1 MSNPLDQYRDN
12 HREFRQDNSGDFGK
26 DPFVIFKEWFSVA
39 DNADELE
46 ANAFV
51 LGTTSADQQ
60 SSTRI
65 VYLKEIIDNQF
76 IFYTNYNSQK
86 GKEIALNPKVSML
99 FFYPKSSRQIRIE
112 GVCTKTDISVS
123 DAYFN
128 SRPRGSKIGAWASLQ
143 SEELSDMSE
152 LSDRVAELEI
162 KFPNEVPRPE
172 HWGGYQIQPT
182 RFEFWMGK
190 KSRLHER
197 IIFDRTEDD
206 WKIYRK
212 NP

>member
-12 HREFRQDNSGDFGK
+12 HHEFQHDVSGDLNK
-26 DPFVIFKEWFSVA
+26 DPFVVFKEWFSIA
-39 DNADELE
+39 HDAEELE

-51 LGTTSADQQ
+51 LGTTSIDGQ

-65 VYLKEIIDNQF
+65 LYLKEILNDQLV
-76 IFYTNYNSQK
+76 FYTNYNSQK
-86 GKEIALNPKVSML
+86 GREIAANPKVSML
-99 FFYPKSSRQIRIE
+99 FFYPKSSRQIRVE
-112 GVCTKTDISVS
+112 GICTKTNESVS

-128 SRPRGSKIGAWASLQ
+128 SRPRGSKIGAWASQQ
-143 SEELSDMSE
+143 SEELSNMTE
-152 LSDRVAELEI
+152 LTDRVGELEL

-172 HWGGYQIQPT
+172 HWGGYQIHPT

-197 IIFDRTEDD
+197 IIFDRVEDG
-206 WKIYRK
+206 WKMYRK

>member
-1 MSNPLDQYRDN
+1 MNNPLDQYRDS
-12 HREFRQDNSGDFGK
+12 HHEFQHDVTSDLGK
-26 DPFVIFKEWFSVA
+26 DPIAVFKEWFA
-39 DNADELE
+39 FAHEAEELE

-65 VYLKEIIDNQF
+65 LYLKEILDDQL

-86 GKEIALNPKVSML
+86 GQEIAANPKVSML
-99 FFYPKSSRQIRIE
+99 FFYPKSSRQIRVE
-112 GVCTKTDISVS
+112 GICTKADESVS

-128 SRPRGSKIGAWASLQ
+128 SRPRGSKIGAWASQQ
-143 SEELSDMSE
+143 SAELSSMSALTE
-152 LSDRVAELEI
+152 RVAELEL
-162 KFPNEVPRPE
+162 KYPNEVPRPDF
-172 HWGGYQIQPT
+172 WGGYQIQPT

-197 IIFDRTEDD
+197 VIFDRVDD
-206 WKIYRK
+206 GWKIYRK